1 MVSLVPA
8 DTRTKAADSVSLTQ
22 DGDTFILEN
31 NQVKAVVDGKGEVV
45 SFVLKTSGRE
55 FAAEPMNRFHLYK
68 DVPRLFDAWDIDS
81 NYIDQEITAA
91 EDVTVT
97 VESTGSLRSVLKV
110 TGQHKTGIRNC
121 HRLERAAS
129 PVKGWLPCQRICRE
143 RDQRNAVRLCRA
155 AYQTLQS
162 I

>member
-45 SFVLKTSGRE
+45 AFVLKTSGRE

-68 DVPRLFDAWDIDS
+68 DVPRLIDEWDIDS

-91 EDVTVT
+91 EDVPIT
-97 VESTGSLRSVLKV
+97 VESAGCFFFF
-110 TGQHKTGIRNC
+110 Q
-121 HRLERAAS
+121 
-129 PVKGWLPCQRICRE
+129 
-143 RDQRNAVRLCRA
+143 
-155 AYQTLQS
+155 
-162 I
+162 